1 MKCFGFSKGVLS
13 PCKRSP
19 FGLQK
24 ESFWD
29 AKVVL
34 LHFKRG
40 TFASRKCYISRGGR
54 SYSSLPFIPNAFM
67 SE

>member
-13 PCKRSP
+13 PCKRGP

-40 TFASRKCYISRGGR
+40 TFASRKCYISRRGR
-54 SYSSLPFIPNAFM
+54 FYSSLPFIPNAFM